1 MPISELKLAKEL
13 IRRPSITPKD
23 AGAINI
29 LAKKLRS
36 LGFKCQLINFKNIK
50 NLYAKLGKSSPNFCY
65 AGHTDVVPPGN
76 ISDWSVNPFKPTVKN
91 NKLIGRGANDMKA
104 SIACFVAAVSR
115 FKAKNKKFNGS
126 ISLLITGDEEG
137 VAINGTKRVVEYLKR
152 KREKINFCLVGE
164 PTNPNK
170 LGEMIKI
177 GRRGSITGRLT
188 ITGTQG
194 HVAYPHRANNPS
206 NTIVNILKRIKE
218 TKLDNGTKKVVKYL
232 KRKKEKINFCL
243 VGEPTNPNK
252 LGEMIKI
259 GRRGSI
265 TGRLTVIG
273 TQGHVAYPHI
283 ANNPSNTLVKIL
295 KKIKE
300 VKLDKGTKNF
310 QPSNLEITKINIDN
324 HTDNVIPG
332 SANAVFNIR
341 YNDKHSSS
349 SLKRKLN
356 KIFRSITRK
365 AKCKFNIKYEV
376 SGEAFLTKP
385 NKTTYMIQ
393 NTIKKITGI
402 KPKLSTAGGTSDARF
417 IRKIAPC
424 LEFGLVGK
432 TMHKIDESVPL
443 PDLKKLTNIYL
454 NILENYFK

>member
-1 MPISELKLAKEL
+1 MSINELKLAKEL

-23 AGAINI
+23 AGTINL
-29 LAKKLRS
+29 LAKNLRS
-36 LGFKCQLINFKNIK
+36 LGFKCQIINFKNVK
-50 NLYAKLGKSSPNFCY
+50 NLYAKLGKLSPNFCY

-76 ISDWSVNPFKPTVKN
+76 INEWSVNPFKPTVKN

-104 SIACFVAAVSR
+104 SIACFVAAVSK
-115 FKAKNKKFNGS
+115 FKKKNKKFKGS

-137 VAINGTKRVVEYLKR
+137 LAINGTKRVVKYLKR

-188 ITGTQG
+188 VIGVQG

-206 NTIVNILKRIKE
+206 NS
-218 TKLDNGTKKVVKYL
+218 
-232 KRKKEKINFCL
+232 
-243 VGEPTNPNK
+243 
-252 LGEMIKI
+252 M
-259 GRRGSI
+259 
-265 TGRLTVIG
+265 
-273 TQGHVAYPHI
+273 
-283 ANNPSNTLVKIL
+283 VKIL
-295 KKIKE
+295 KKLKE
-300 VKLDKGTKNF
+300 IKLDKGTKNF
-310 QPSNLEITKINIDN
+310 QASNLEITKINIDN
-324 HTDNVIPG
+324 HADNVIPG
-332 SANAVFNIR
+332 SAESVFNIR
-341 YNDKHSSS
+341 FNNRHSSS

-356 KIFRSITRK
+356 SIFKSITK
-365 AKCKFNIKYEV
+365 KTKCRFSVKYET

-385 NKTTYMIQ
+385 NKTTYMVQ
-393 NTIKKITGI
+393 NTIKKITRI
-402 KPKLSTAGGTSDARF
+402 KPQLSTSGGTSDARF

-443 PDLKKLTNIYL
+443 SDLKKLTNIYL
-454 NILENYFK
+454 KILENYFK

>member
-13 IRRPSITPKD
+13 IRKPSITPKD
-23 AGAINI
+23 AGAISL
-29 LAKKLRS
+29 LAKNLRS
-36 LGFKCQLINFKNIK
+36 LGFKCQVINFKNIK
-50 NLYAKLGKSSPNFCY
+50 NLYAKLGRSKPNFCY

-76 ISDWSVNPFKPTVKN
+76 INDWSVNPFKPAVKN

-104 SIACFVAAVSR
+104 SIACFIAAVSK
-115 FKAKNKKFNGS
+115 FKIRNKKFKGS

-137 VAINGTKRVVEYLKR
+137 LAI
-152 KREKINFCLVGE
+152 
-164 PTNPNK
+164 
-170 LGEMIKI
+170 
-177 GRRGSITGRLT
+177 
-188 ITGTQG
+188 
-194 HVAYPHRANNPS
+194 
-206 NTIVNILKRIKE
+206 
-218 TKLDNGTKKVVKYL
+218 NGTKKVVKYL
-232 KRKKEKINFCL
+232 KKKKEKINFCL

-252 LGEMIKI
+252 LGEMIKL
-259 GRRGSI
+259 GRRGSL
-265 TGRLTVIG
+265 TGRLSIIG
-273 TQGHVAYPHI
+273 TQGHVAYPHR
-283 ANNPSNTLVKIL
+283 ANNPSSIMVKIL

-300 VKLDKGTKNF
+300 IKLDKGTKNF

-324 HTDNVIPG
+324 HADNVIPG
-332 SANAVFNIR
+332 LAEAVFNIR
-341 YNDKHSSS
+341 FNNKHSSN

-356 KIFRSITRK
+356 TIFRSITKK

-393 NTIKKITGI
+393 NIIKKITKI

-432 TMHKIDESVPL
+432 TMHKIDESVSL
-443 PDLKKLTNIYL
+443 SDLKKLTNIYQ

>member
-1 MPISELKLAKEL
+1 MPINELKLAKEL
-13 IRRPSITPKD
+13 MRKPSITPKD
-23 AGAINI
+23 AGAINV
-29 LAKKLRS
+29 LAKNLKS

-50 NLYAKLGKSSPNFCY
+50 NLYAKLGESSPNFCY

-76 ISDWSVNPFKPTVKN
+76 VSDWSVNPFKPAVKN

-115 FKAKNKKFNGS
+115 FKVKNRKFKGS

-137 VAINGTKRVVEYLKR
+137 LAI
-152 KREKINFCLVGE
+152 
-164 PTNPNK
+164 
-170 LGEMIKI
+170 
-177 GRRGSITGRLT
+177 
-188 ITGTQG
+188 
-194 HVAYPHRANNPS
+194 
-206 NTIVNILKRIKE
+206 
-218 TKLDNGTKKVVKYL
+218 NGTKKVVEYL

-265 TGRLTVIG
+265 TGRLTIVG
-273 TQGHVAYPHI
+273 SKGHVAYPKR
-283 ANNPSNTLVKIL
+283 ANNPSDIMVKIL

-300 VKLDKGTKNF
+300 IKLDKGTKNF
-310 QPSNLEITKINIDN
+310 QASNLEITKINIDN
-324 HTDNVIPG
+324 HADNVIPK
-332 SANAVFNIR
+332 SAHAVFNIR
-341 YNDKHSSS
+341 FNNKHSSG

-356 KIFRSITRK
+356 TIFKSMSKK
-365 AKCKFNIKYEV
+365 AKCKFSISYQV

-393 NTIKKITGI
+393 NIIKKITKI
-402 KPKLSTAGGTSDARF
+402 KPKLSTTGGTSDARF

-432 TMHKIDESVPL
+432 TMHKVDESVPL
-443 PDLKKLTNIYL
+443 SDLKKLSNIYL
-454 NILENYFK
+454 NILENYFR

>member
-13 IRRPSITPKD
+13 IRRPSVTPRD

-29 LAKKLRS
+29 LAKNLRS
-36 LGFKCQLINFKNIK
+36 IGFKCQLINFKNIK

-65 AGHTDVVPPGN
+65 AGHTDVVPAGN
-76 ISDWSVNPFKPTVKN
+76 INDWSVNPFKPAIKN

-104 SIACFVAAVSR
+104 SIACFVTAVSK
-115 FKAKNKKFNGS
+115 FKAKNKKINGS

-137 VAINGTKRVVEYLKR
+137 IAINGTKRVVE
-152 KREKINFCLVGE
+152 
-164 PTNPNK
+164 
-170 LGEMIKI
+170 
-177 GRRGSITGRLT
+177 
-188 ITGTQG
+188 
-194 HVAYPHRANNPS
+194 
-206 NTIVNILKRIKE
+206 
-218 TKLDNGTKKVVKYL
+218 YL

-273 TQGHVAYPHI
+273 TQGHVAYPHR
-283 ANNPSNTLVKIL
+283 ANNPSNTMIKIL

-300 VKLDKGTKNF
+300 IKLDKGTKNF
-310 QPSNLEITKINIDN
+310 QPSNLEITKIKIDN
-324 HTDNVIPG
+324 HADNVIPG

-341 YNDKHSSS
+341 FNNKHSSS

-356 KIFRSITRK
+356 TIFKTITK
-365 AKCKFNIKYEV
+365 KTKCRFQAMYEV
-376 SGEAFLTKP
+376 SGESFLTKP

-393 NTIKKITGI
+393 NTIKKITKI
-402 KPKLSTAGGTSDARF
+402 KPKLSTTGGTSDARF

-432 TMHKIDESVPL
+432 TMHKIDESVSL
-443 PDLKKLTNIYL
+443 SDLKKLTNIYH

>member
-23 AGAINI
+23 AGTINL
-29 LAKKLRS
+29 LAKNLRS
-36 LGFKCQLINFKNIK
+36 LGFKCHLINFKNIK
-50 NLYAKLGKSSPNFCY
+50 NLYAKLGRSSPNFCY
-65 AGHTDVVPPGN
+65 AGHTDVVPPGK
-76 ISDWSVNPFKPTVKN
+76 ISDWSVNPFKPVVKK

-115 FKAKNKKFNGS
+115 FKAKNKKFKGS

-137 VAINGTKRVVEYLKR
+137 LAINGTKRVVEYLKKR
-152 KREKINFCLVGE
+152 REKINFCLVGE
-164 PTNPNK
+164 PTN
-170 LGEMIKI
+170 
-177 GRRGSITGRLT
+177 
-188 ITGTQG
+188 
-194 HVAYPHRANNPS
+194 AN
-206 NTIVNILKRIKE
+206 R
-218 TKLDNGTKKVVKYL
+218 
-232 KRKKEKINFCL
+232 
-243 VGEPTNPNK
+243 

-273 TQGHVAYPHI
+273 TQGHVAYPHR
-283 ANNPSNTLVKIL
+283 ANNPSNAMVKIL
-295 KKIKE
+295 KRIKE
-300 VKLDKGTKNF
+300 TKLDKGTKNF
-310 QPSNLEITKINIDN
+310 QASNLEITKINIDN
-324 HTDNVIPG
+324 HADNVIPG

-341 YNDKHSSS
+341 FNNKHSSS

-356 KIFRSITRK
+356 AIFKSITKRE
-365 AKCKFNIKYEV
+365 KCKFKVQYEV
-376 SGEAFLTKP
+376 SGQAFLTKP

-393 NTIKKITGI
+393 NIIKKITKI

-432 TMHKIDESVPL
+432 TMHKIDESVSL
-443 PDLKKLTNIYL
+443 PDLKKLTSIYQ